1 MRSSDPYIVLTLEG
15 AAKIAESKLSLGS
28 LNIRHVPS
36 EELYVVTTVE
46 TDRDIRLQVE
56 IPRNYT
62 ALQWGDPLYSAQWM
76 RPTTDHIN
84 LNHLMLLR
92 RPSAS
97 IPFDDFRKMLPG
109 VSDPG
114 GKLGLL
120 ITHDPQIPA
129 EATEAGAAEFAGW
142 LVHRTGVR
150 AIAIEVEPTVVGL
163 AQLAGRWP
171 IEQLAANSVMVV
183 GCGSIG
189 SAAAEALAG
198 YGVGRVELVD
208 PDRFLWHN
216 MLRHTLG
223 AESVG
228 RYKVTAMKDHLAQ
241 HWPQQT
247 VVPHR
252 RDVVADAHY
261 IRPIVDRVDLVL
273 CAADGIAPR
282 RVVSHLS
289 RRARKAAILACVLDD
304 GSIGEVI
311 RLRPT
316 PRFGCL
322 LCLRQQ
328 LADQGAMDAEA
339 NQELDYGTG
348 RVHQP
353 MTAVSPDLRY
363 VGTFAAKVAIATLL
377 ESLHGDHTQQV
388 PGEHAII
395 GLRPPGDLAAPFDL
409 SQAGDVRW
417 SSIPRPRASCP
428 TCSPG

>member
-1 MRSSDPYIVLTLEG
+1 
-15 AAKIAESKLSLGS
+15 
-28 LNIRHVPS
+28 
-36 EELYVVTTVE
+36 
-46 TDRDIRLQVE
+46 
-56 IPRNYT
+56 
-62 ALQWGDPLYSAQWM
+62 
-76 RPTTDHIN
+76 
-84 LNHLMLLR
+84 
-92 RPSAS
+92 
-97 IPFDDFRKMLPG
+97 
-109 VSDPG
+109 
-114 GKLGLL
+114 
-120 ITHDPQIPA
+120 
-129 EATEAGAAEFAGW
+129 
-142 LVHRTGVR
+142 
-150 AIAIEVEPTVVGL
+150 
-163 AQLAGRWP
+163 
-171 IEQLAANSVMVV
+171 MV
-183 GCGSIG
+183 
-189 SAAAEALAG
+189 A
-198 YGVGRVELVD
+198 
-208 PDRFLWHN
+208 
-216 MLRHTLG
+216 
-223 AESVG
+223 
-228 RYKVTAMKDHLAQ
+228 
-241 HWPQQT
+241 
-247 VVPHR
+247 HR
-252 RDVVADAHY
+252 RDLVAEAHY

-289 RRARKAAILACVLDD
+289 RRAQKAAILACVLDN

-339 NQELDYGTG
+339 DQELDYGTG

-353 MTAVSPDLRY
+353 MTAVPPDLRY

-395 GLRPPGDLAAPFDL
+395 GLRPTGDLAAPFDL